1 MRRAI
6 LALLFLAGPS
16 AVAAQDGIA
25 EDRRRLAQ
33 AKLASMAA
41 QARATELARAAAVER
56 DAAERARAEE
66 RAVAARVA
74 RAAADLSA
82 AAARVRIVDALLAR
96 RRDELGTQETPVARL
111 LGALGTLGRRPTIV
125 AVAQPGSVDDLVHLR
140 AVLGSVLPVVRAR
153 TAGLRQE
160 LAATRTLRAD
170 AALAAKALA
179 DSRGTLARE
188 RQALAAVRASHEGR
202 ADTLR
207 RQALAASDQAVA
219 QGEAARDLVDRMDQA
234 GDAAQVGTA
243 LARLAT
249 PPGGAANGRG
259 DAPYRLPVVGRLVTG
274 YGELSANGVRA
285 RGLTFAVGPGE
296 SAVAPAAGRVLF
308 ARPFRDYGTVVIL
321 DHGDGWRSAVIGLGS
336 SAVQV
341 GDAVAAG
348 QRIGAAGGGEPRV
361 TVELYRR
368 GRPIDIGALLP

>member
-1 MRRAI
+1 MRRAA
-6 LALLFLAGPS
+6 LALLLAAGPS
-16 AVAAQDGIA
+16 AVAAQDGLA
-25 EDRRRLAQ
+25 DDRRRLAE
-33 AKLASMAA
+33 AKLASAAA
-41 QARATELARAAAVER
+41 QSRATELARAAAVER

-66 RAVAARVA
+66 EIVAARVA
-74 RAAADLSA
+74 RAEADLRA

-96 RRDELGTQETPVARL
+96 RRAELGTRETPVARL
-111 LGALGTLGRRPTIV
+111 LGALGALGRRPTIV
-125 AVAQPGSVDDLVHLR
+125 TVAQPGSIDDLVHLR

-153 TAGLRQE
+153 TVGLRQE

-170 AALAAKALA
+170 AALAAKALS
-179 DSRGTLARE
+179 DSRAALGRE

-202 ADTLR
+202 ADALR
-207 RQALAASDQAVA
+207 RKALVASDQAVA

-234 GDAAQVGTA
+234 GDAAQVEAA
-243 LARLAT
+243 LVRLSG
-249 PPGGAANGRG
+249 PPGRATTARPE
-259 DAPYRLPVVGRLVTG
+259 APYRLPVVGRLVTG
-274 YGELSANGVRA
+274 FGELSANGVRA

-296 SAVAPAAGRVLF
+296 AVVAPAAGRVLF

-341 GDAVAAG
+341 GDMVEAG
-348 QRIGAAGGGEPRV
+348 QRIGAAGGDEPRV